1 MTEFFHVS
9 RRSDLTELRP
19 SRFDSFGKMD
29 HKAVFVTT
37 RDRVGSWAAY
47 IGEGCRELYIYRVL
61 PGEYILGE
69 GRDGASRGDFKIITD
84 SPIPV
89 EFIRSQF

>member
-1 MTEFFHVS
+1 MTELFHVS

-29 HKAVFVTT
+29 HEAVFVTIKN
-37 RDRVGSWAAY
+37 RVGFWAAY
-47 IGEGCRELYIYRVL
+47 IGEGRREVYVYRLLQGNYVL
-61 PGEYILGE
+61 EE
-69 GRDGASRGDFKIITD
+69 GRDGAANGDFKIVTD

-89 EFIRSQF
+89 EFFRSQF